1 MAIDFVCCTFSVCE
15 LAHVLH
21 LCNVQTPRGPFC
33 PDLRTWE
40 RPLQLFLTLVAFHTV
55 ERLVPFALVCTCI
68 LHFALSYGLEHFGAS
83 TFGEEMTQ
91 CIAKILNHCCDVKC
105 STLCFTIFQSF
116 KSSISSGALL
126 EEFPLVGHRI
136 QFFLRSWGF
145 GWLNLNFSEISMRM
159 HEVLKPAG
167 RRRRRNVW
175 NRPWRSQ
182 LPFVFVQISIKPTA
196 RHPTSAKLWE
206 HCLLAAQNTQLV
218 KCIRERFSSLT
229 VCLNNFASSLSTITS
244 WSNLTLNVKLCLMS
258 HCTYLLI
265 TVL

>member
-1 MAIDFVCCTFSVCE
+1 MANDFVCCTFSVCE

-21 LCNVQTPRGPFC
+21 LCNVQTPRCPFC

-116 KSSISSGALL
+116 KSSIRGK
-126 EEFPLVGHRI
+126 FGGFVG
-136 QFFLRSWGF
+136 
-145 GWLNLNFSEISMRM
+145 
-159 HEVLKPAG
+159 
-167 RRRRRNVW
+167 
-175 NRPWRSQ
+175 
-182 LPFVFVQISIKPTA
+182 
-196 RHPTSAKLWE
+196 
-206 HCLLAAQNTQLV
+206 
-218 KCIRERFSSLT
+218 RFSSGWSQNSVFFWGVGGLVHLT
-229 VCLNNFASSLSTITS
+229 WISARFR
-244 WSNLTLNVKLCLMS
+244 WG
-258 HCTYLLI
+258 CTRL
-265 TVL
+265 